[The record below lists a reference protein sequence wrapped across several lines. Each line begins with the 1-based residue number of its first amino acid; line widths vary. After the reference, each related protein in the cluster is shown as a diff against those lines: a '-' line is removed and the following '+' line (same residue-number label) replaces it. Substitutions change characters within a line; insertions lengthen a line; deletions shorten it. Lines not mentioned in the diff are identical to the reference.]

1 MGKPTLWAFSLLG
14 GILLTLFGGEAFSQ
28 ETKES
33 TGEPASPDKKSEK
46 PPRSSASGIGVLEIP
61 RPDGSKDKIYY
72 STITPEEELQRN
84 QEEKEKID
92 RSWEMLKNVILD
104 QRKK

>member
-33 TGEPASPDKKSEK
+33 TGEPASPDQQPEK

-61 RPDGSKDKIYY
+61 RPDGGKDKIYY
-72 STITPEEELQRN
+72 STMTPEEEARN
-84 QEEKEKID
+84 VKEEKEKED
-92 RSWEMLKNVILD
+92 RSWEMLNNLVID
-104 QRKK
+104 KWRK